1 MSYESDLELV
11 TTEKEAT
18 YLLCEM
24 TMSGDKHEAIQ
35 SLHFTAFFTRN
46 PIVKSAAKK
55 LQQKLENSWG

>member
-1 MSYESDLELV
+1 MSYESELELV
-11 TTEKEAT
+11 TTEEEAT
-18 YLLCEM
+18 QLLCEM
-24 TMSGDKHEAIQ
+24 TMSGDKREAIH